1 MKIKTD
7 DFKVPASKEFK
18 LNDYATVLDL
28 EKSEQYI
35 KKEYIPGLVETLQD
49 LHWKLFAEGKSGVMV
64 VLQALDAAGKDE
76 AISFVFSN
84 LNAQGLRTTS
94 FGKPSETE
102 KKHDYLWRLH
112 DGLPA
117 RGEVSL
123 LNRSY
128 YEEVIVKQVHD
139 DIEDYEYPPGTKK
152 EDVWQMRYRQLND
165 YERYLVENN
174 IHVIKFFFHV
184 SEDAQRDR
192 LLKRMKN
199 EDMQWEFSFNDVEE
213 REYWDDY
220 QKVFEDVLNNTSTS
234 YAPWYV
240 LPADNEWFSRAVI
253 TEVMNEKLKEINPGF
268 PKISKDQEKELK
280 DYIDKLEKE

>member
-1 MKIKTD
+1 M
-7 DFKVPASKEFK
+7 
-18 LNDYATVLDL
+18 
-28 EKSEQYI
+28 
-35 KKEYIPGLVETLQD
+35 ETLKA
-49 LHWKLFAEGKSGVMV
+49 LHWKLFAEGKSGIMV

-117 RGEVSL
+117 RGEISL

-128 YEEVIVKQVHD
+128 YEEVIVKQVHN
-139 DIEDYEYPPGTKK
+139 DIEDYEYPPGTKI

-165 YERYLVENN
+165 HEKYLVENN

-184 SEDAQRDR
+184 SESEQKDR

-199 EDMQWEFSFNDVEE
+199 EDRQWEFSFNDVEE

-220 QKVFEDVLNNTSTS
+220 QKVFNDVLNNTSSS

-240 LPADNEWFSRAVI
+240 LPADNEWLSRAVI
-253 TEVMNEKLKEINPGF
+253 TEVMNEKLKEINPDF
-268 PKISKDQEKELK
+268 PTISKDKEKELK

>member
-1 MKIKTD
+1 MKINTND
-7 DFKVPASKEFK
+7 YKVPATKEFK
-18 LNDYATVLDL
+18 LKDYPTFLSM
-28 EKSEQYI
+28 EKSEQDI
-35 KKEYIPGLVETLQD
+35 KKDYIPGLVETLQD
-49 LHWKLFAEGKSGVMV
+49 LHWKLFAEEKSGVMV

-128 YEEVIVKQVHD
+128 YEEVIVKQVHN
-139 DIEDYEYPPGTKK
+139 DIEDYEYPPGMKK

-165 YERYLVENN
+165 YERYLAENN

-184 SEDAQRDR
+184 SEDEQRDR

-199 EDMQWEFSFNDVEE
+199 KDMQWEFSFNDVEE

-220 QKVFEDVLNNTSTS
+220 QPVFEDVLNKTSTS

-240 LPADNEWFSRAVI
+240 LPADNEWFSRAII
-253 TEVMNEKLKEINPGF
+253 TEVMNEKLREINPGF
-268 PKISKDQEKELK
+268 PKISKDKEKELK

>member
-1 MKIKTD
+1 MKINTND
-7 DFKVPASKEFK
+7 YKVPATKEFK
-18 LNDYATVLDL
+18 LADYPTSLDL
-28 EKSEQYI
+28 GTSEQDI
-35 KKEYIPGLVETLQD
+35 KKDYIPELVETLQD
-49 LHWKLFAEGKSGVMV
+49 LHWKLFAEEKSGVMV

-128 YEEVIVKQVHD
+128 YEEVIVKQVHN
-139 DIEDYEYPPGTKK
+139 DIEDYEYPPGVKK
-152 EDVWQMRYRQLND
+152 GDVWPMRYRQLND
-165 YERYLVENN
+165 YERYLAENN

-184 SEDAQRDR
+184 SEDEQRDR

-199 EDMQWEFSFNDVEE
+199 EDMQWEFSFNDVKE
-213 REYWDDY
+213 REYFDDY
-220 QKVFEDVLNNTSTS
+220 QTVFEDVLNNTSTS

-253 TEVMNEKLKEINPGF
+253 TEVMNEKLREINPVF
-268 PKISKDQEKELK
+268 PKISKDKEKELK